1 MMMSDLISEMK
12 SYCDR
17 SGTAASTLGRR
28 ALGDPSFVS
37 RLRGGGE
44 CLPRTVEKVR
54 AYMRANPPA
63 ASKAEAQ
70 SA

>member
-44 CLPRTVEKVR
+44 CLPRTVERVR
-54 AYMRANPPA
+54 AYMRDNPPA
-63 ASKAEAQ
+63 ARPNTEEA
-70 SA
+70 A

>member
-37 RLRGGGE
+37 RLRGGGQ
-44 CLPRTVEKVR
+44 CLPRTVERVR

-63 ASKAEAQ
+63 ARPSTDEA
-70 SA
+70 A

>member
-1 MMMSDLISEMK
+1 MNDLIK
-12 SYCDR
+12 DIRTFC
-17 SGTAASTLGRR
+17 TAAGIKPTTFGLR
-28 ALGDPSFVS
+28 AVNDGGFVP
-37 RLRGGGE
+37 RLDAGGQ

>member
-1 MMMSDLISEMK
+1 MKALPIKSEIDA
-12 SYCDR
+12 YCH
-17 SGTAASTLGRR
+17 AAGLRPSTVCHR
-28 ALGDPSFVS
+28 AVANGHLYK
-37 RLRGGGE
+37 RLEAGGE